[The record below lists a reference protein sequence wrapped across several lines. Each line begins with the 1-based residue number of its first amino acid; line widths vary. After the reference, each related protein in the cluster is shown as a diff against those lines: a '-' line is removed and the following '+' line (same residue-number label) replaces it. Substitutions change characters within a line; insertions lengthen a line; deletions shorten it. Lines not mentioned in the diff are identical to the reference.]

1 MYFPENELLESKV
14 MNLSD
19 TIVHFKYPYKE
30 SYGEGVFQLRYGKG
44 RTGISGTGPIEE
56 TPAGQDVDNEVG
68 SIS

>member
-1 MYFPENELLESKV
+1 MEK
-14 MNLSD
+14 
-19 TIVHFKYPYKE
+19 
-30 SYGEGVFQLRYGKG
+30 GVFVNFLHGKG